1 MSGFYIGPYLIEHPV
16 MLAPMAGVTDR
27 PYRQL
32 CKKLGAAYAVGEMLS
47 CDLSLL
53 KTAKTRFRM
62 NHEGE
67 PGPIAVQ
74 IAGSDP
80 IAMAIAAQHNVA
92 NGAQIIDINMGC
104 PQKKVAKKKCGSALL
119 AYPELIEAICKAV
132 VNAVNVPVTLKTRI
146 GTDDENLNVELVALK
161 AQQAGIAALFL
172 HGRTQQQKFRGQADY
187 QLITQVKKQLNIPVI
202 VNGDID
208 TPEKARAVLNQTGCD
223 GLMIGRAAQGNPWI
237 FSQVNH
243 YLQTGEK
250 LPLPQTTEIL
260 ATLHQHVLN
269 LHNFYGINR
278 GCRMARKH
286 IKWFLKDLPLAPQT
300 RALLSIDSGHEQL
313 KFIEHNMLAMV
324 A

>member
-1 MSGFYIGPYLIEHPV
+1 VSFQIGPYLIEHPV

-32 CKKLGAAYAVGEMLS
+32 CKQLGASYAVGEMLS

-62 NHEGE
+62 NHDGE

-80 IAMAIAAQHNVA
+80 KAMAEAAKVNVN

-104 PQKKVAKKKCGSALL
+104 PQKKVAKKRCGSALM
-119 AYPELIEAICKAV
+119 AFPEQIKAICEAV
-132 VNAVNVPVTLKTRI
+132 VDAVTVPVTLKTRL
-146 GTDDENLNVELVALK
+146 GTDGNHLNIENIAHD
-161 AQQAGIAALFL
+161 AQEAGISALFI
-172 HGRTQQQKFRGQADY
+172 HGRTQHQKYTGRAAYELIKVVKQQ
-187 QLITQVKKQLNIPVI
+187 LSIPVI

-208 TPEKARAVLNQTGCD
+208 SPEKAHSVLSYTGCD

-237 FSQVNH
+237 FNQIQT
-243 YLQTGEK
+243 YLSTGQAIPAPGICEIM
-250 LPLPQTTEIL
+250 TTL
-260 ATLHQHVLN
+260 YQHVLN
-269 LHNFYGINR
+269 LHQFYGQAR
-278 GCRMARKH
+278 GYRMAKKH
-286 IKWFLKDLPLAPQT
+286 IKWFSAQLPADFQSRELLTIDDGHAQLQFIE
-300 RALLSIDSGHEQL
+300 RHLLS
-313 KFIEHNMLAMV
+313 KV